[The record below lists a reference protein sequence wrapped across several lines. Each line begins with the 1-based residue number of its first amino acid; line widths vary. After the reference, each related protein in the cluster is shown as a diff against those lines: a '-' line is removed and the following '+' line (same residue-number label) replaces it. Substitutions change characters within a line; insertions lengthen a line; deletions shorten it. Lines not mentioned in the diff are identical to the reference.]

1 MKKYIK
7 YVVGVIVLILLVQ
20 TFIYLKNKSKPQQV
34 TYELVQPQIK
44 DIQKSTVATGQI
56 EPRDEILIKP
66 QISGII
72 DKVFKEAG
80 QEVKQGEVIALIKVV
95 PELGQLNAAESRLR
109 LAKINL
115 NQAEI
120 DYKRYKALFDKDL
133 ISKEEYEKATVSIKS
148 SREEYQSAQDSY
160 DIIRAGITKKTKTIS
175 NTLVRSTVD
184 GLLLDI
190 PIRQGNS
197 VIMSNTFND
206 GTTIA
211 AVANM
216 KNLIFKGYIDET
228 EVNKI
233 HKGMHVAI
241 SVGAIQGISLNA
253 VLENI
258 SPKAKLENGA
268 SLFEIK
274 AAVQLPDSVFLRSG
288 YSANANIILDKASQ
302 VLSIPERVV
311 EIKND
316 SAFVYVCT
324 NPSSTDQ
331 NFEKRFIKTGI
342 SDGINIEVKEGVEAE
357 EQLRGLPQNFN
368 KL

>member
-7 YVVGVIVLILLVQ
+7 YIIGAVILLLIIQ
-20 TFIYLKNKSKPQQV
+20 TFVFLRKKSNPKTTV
-34 TYELVQPQIK
+34 YELVQPEIK
-44 DIQKSTVATGQI
+44 DIEKSTVATGQI
-56 EPRDEILIKP
+56 EPRDEVLIKP

-80 QEVKQGEVIALIKVV
+80 QDIKRDEVIALIKVV

-115 NQAEI
+115 SQAEI
-120 DYKRYKALFDKDL
+120 DYKRYKTLYEKDL

-148 SREEYQSAQDSY
+148 AREEYQAAQDSH
-160 DIIRAGITKKTKTIS
+160 DIIREGITKNTKAIS
-175 NTLVRSTVD
+175 NTFVRSTVD

-233 HKGMHVAI
+233 HKGMNVTLT
-241 SVGAIQGISLNA
+241 VGAIQGVSFDA
-253 VLENI
+253 TLENI
-258 SPKAKLENGA
+258 SPKAKQENGA
-268 SLFEIK
+268 NLFEIK
-274 AAVQLPDSVFLRSG
+274 AAVQLPDSIFLRSG
-288 YSANANIILDKASQ
+288 YSANANIVLERASQ
-302 VLSIPERVV
+302 VMAIPERVV
-311 EIKND
+311 EMKND
-316 SAFVYVCT
+316 SAFVWICT
-324 NPSSTDQ
+324 NPQSTEQ
-331 NFEKRFIKTGI
+331 KFEKKHIKIGI
-342 SDGINIEVKEGVEAE
+342 SDGINIEVKDGIKEKDY
-357 EQLRGLPQNFN
+357 LKGLPQQ
-368 KL
+368 L

>member
-1 MKKYIK
+1 MKKYLK
-7 YVVGVIVLILLVQ
+7 YVAGVIIVLVLIQ
-20 TFIYLKNKSKPQQV
+20 TFIYLRKKSKPKQIV
-34 TYELVQPQIK
+34 YELVQPVVK
-44 DIQKSTVATGQI
+44 DIEKTTIATGQI
-56 EPRDEILIKP
+56 EPRDEVLIKP

-80 QEVKQGEVIALIKVV
+80 QEVKRDEVIALIKVV

-115 NQAEI
+115 DQSEI
-120 DYKRYKALFDKDL
+120 DYKRNKELYNKEL
-133 ISKEEYEKATVSIKS
+133 ISKEGYEQATVKIKS
-148 SREEYQSAQDSY
+148 AREEYQAAKDSH
-160 DIIRAGITKKTKTIS
+160 DIIREGITKDTKAIS
-175 NTLVRSTVD
+175 NTMVRSTVD

-216 KNLIFKGYIDET
+216 KNLIFKGFIDET
-228 EVNKI
+228 EINKI
-233 HKGMHVAI
+233 HQGMHVTLTI
-241 SVGAIQGISLNA
+241 GAIQGVVLDAI
-253 VLENI
+253 LENI
-258 SPKAKLENGA
+258 SPKAKPQNGA
-268 SLFEIK
+268 NLFEIK
-274 AAVQLPDSVFLRSG
+274 AAVELPDSVFLRSG

-324 NPSSTDQ
+324 NPSSIDQ
-331 NFEKRFIKTGI
+331 KFEKRFISVGI
-342 SDGINIEVKEGVEAE
+342 SDGINIEVKKGVTEKDH
-357 EQLRGLPQNFN
+357 LKGLPQQ
-368 KL
+368 L